1 MKRDVKNIKSVSAY
15 ADMKRDTPIPLYVS
29 LCILD
34 DPLPFSWLRT
44 YFMNSLFL
52 KQKTNK
58 NIRILYSLKYKH
70 LEKNIFYEKIN
81 NSVVWNKRSGEQY

>member
-52 KQKTNK
+52 NQKTNK

-70 LEKNIFYEKIN
+70 SKKNLFTK
-81 NSVVWNKRSGEQY
+81 K